1 MCWCCCCR
9 GRMTISWLVFD
20 FVVFVFDD
28 FQTHCVAAAVGVAA
42 NACTGSG
49 AASKAGGL
57 LES

>member
-1 MCWCCCCR
+1 
-9 GRMTISWLVFD
+9 MTIPWLVFD
-20 FVVFVFDD
+20 FVIFFDD

>member
-1 MCWCCCCR
+1 
-9 GRMTISWLVFD
+9 MTISWLVFD
-20 FVVFVFDD
+20 FVVFFFDD